1 MNIILDLILLEFMS
15 GRTFHE
21 NCCILYAAL
30 QMRHVFDI
38 QHLLERRFKNIEFRK
53 FHRRHSGLE
62 YCTIVKP

>member
-30 QMRHVFDI
+30 QMRYAFDI
-38 QHLLERRFKNIEFRK
+38 KHLLFNRDLRISNFENLTVDIAV
-53 FHRRHSGLE
+53 SS
-62 YCTIVKP
+62 IVL

>member
-30 QMRHVFDI
+30 QMRYAFDI
-38 QHLLERRFKNIEFRK
+38 QHLLFNRDLRISNFENLTVDIAV
-53 FHRRHSGLE
+53 SS
-62 YCTIVKP
+62 IVL